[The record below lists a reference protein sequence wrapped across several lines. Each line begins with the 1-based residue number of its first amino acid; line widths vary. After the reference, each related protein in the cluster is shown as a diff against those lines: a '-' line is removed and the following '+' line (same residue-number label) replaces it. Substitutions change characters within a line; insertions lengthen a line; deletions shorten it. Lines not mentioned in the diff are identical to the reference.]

1 MNYGNKVLLEI
12 RDKVALIT
20 LNKPERLNALD
31 IGVWKELMAA
41 AEAVDDNPQVR
52 AAILTGAGDRAFCAG
67 LDLKEGST
75 VRLEE
80 GFSPS
85 AVMPKIRE
93 HLNKL
98 RASFDLVENLRVP
111 VIGAIKGH
119 CIGGGLELVS
129 CCDIRIGS
137 EGSRFS
143 IPEVKLGIVPDMG
156 GTQRLPKIIGIGK
169 AKELIYTGRSIDA
182 QEALRIGLLN
192 EVCPKEKAME
202 RAFTLAHEI
211 AANAPL
217 AVQGAKKAINGGFNL
232 NLPLGLA
239 IENSRAAEV
248 LISKDACGIRS
259 AGIQKK
265 DYSFKG
271 R

>member
-1 MNYGNKVLLEI
+1 M
-12 RDKVALIT
+12 
-20 LNKPERLNALD
+20 
-31 IGVWKELMAA
+31 
-41 AEAVDDNPQVR
+41 PQ
-52 AAILTGAGDRAFCAG
+52 
-67 LDLKEGST
+67 
-75 VRLEE
+75 
-80 GFSPS
+80 
-85 AVMPKIRE
+85 IRE

-119 CIGGGLELVS
+119 CIGGGLELAC

-137 EGSRFS
+137 EDSRFS

-192 EVCPKEKAME
+192 EICPKEKVME
-202 RAFTLAHEI
+202 RAFTLAQEI

-232 NLPLGLA
+232 NLPLGLS

-248 LISKDACGIRS
+248 LISKDARGIRS